1 MSVISGMS
9 GCVTVIIKMGS
20 GVSTQP
26 CSSAV
31 LPSAASVSPY
41 KIQQHY
47 NLHIYTIRYI
57 YSAQHTVVDI
67 FRSTAVDIYTI
78 YSICSCP
85 SIFMRVS
92 DARWM
97 QKQTKG
103 EMVYRMVGPFIT

>member
-1 MSVISGMS
+1 MRHLQKTPVSCAVISGMS

-26 CSSAV
+26 CPGAV

-57 YSAQHTVVDI
+57 YSTQHTVVDI

-78 YSICSCP
+78 YSICS
-85 SIFMRVS
+85 
-92 DARWM
+92 
-97 QKQTKG
+97 
-103 EMVYRMVGPFIT
+103 